1 MKGQFKTLD
10 IIEKNANS
18 SKEQW
23 KVLKNEISM
32 LKQSKIALEKD
43 GTIQFQLASKKK
55 NANTFKDFNLA
66 GNLVRKLPVTP
77 NKFNKNLMKQYYK
90 NIEKN

>member
-1 MKGQFKTLD
+1 
-10 IIEKNANS
+10 
-18 SKEQW
+18 
-23 KVLKNEISM
+23 M

-77 NKFNKNLMKQYYK
+77 NKFNKNLMK
-90 NIEKN
+90 